1 MGIFGIGPFTAGLAH
16 SISLW
21 IKTDEVSKTMIL
33 VYYGPEH
40 KVWRKDTLL
49 LMLRKGRVELQLSPT
64 SLWKSSSSPMIAD
77 NRWHHIALTMPKASC
92 RPSEL
97 RLYIDGN
104 EFYFD
109 SNLRKNSGIFFHTAG
124 RMNFGSRKCEQL
136 WRNGWRYHGMVK
148 ASILRLH
155 SKPLLKDDIDFRF
168 NPQKKSVRTCKWL
181 DLQWKRDK
189 YCKWSEVKENCRASC
204 GLCM

>member
-1 MGIFGIGPFTAGLAH
+1 MKSRTGRGFAGKFTAESRMGIFGIGPFTAGLAH

-64 SLWKSSSSPMIAD
+64 SLLKSSSSSPMIAD
-77 NRWHHIALTMPKASC
+77 NLWHHIALTMPKASC

-136 WRNGWRYHGMVK
+136 
-148 ASILRLH
+148 
-155 SKPLLKDDIDFRF
+155 
-168 NPQKKSVRTCKWL
+168 
-181 DLQWKRDK
+181 
-189 YCKWSEVKENCRASC
+189 
-204 GLCM
+204 